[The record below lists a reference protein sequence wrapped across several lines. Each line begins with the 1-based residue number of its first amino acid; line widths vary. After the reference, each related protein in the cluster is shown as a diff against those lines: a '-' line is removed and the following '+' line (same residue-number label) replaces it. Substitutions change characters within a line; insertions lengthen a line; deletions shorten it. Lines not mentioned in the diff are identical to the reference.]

1 MISSDALSIFTE
13 IDKELRPFINMVW
26 DIPKSAWG
34 RGNVLFWVLST
45 WFGANLLVQAYWIGI
60 YGNPLD
66 ANMLF
71 QAFGPIAWV
80 IAALEIL
87 LWTFLLVYAFR
98 RTIIRIITQHE
109 HQTDSR
115 AADFV

>member
-1 MISSDALSIFTE
+1 
-13 IDKELRPFINMVW
+13 MVW
-26 DIPKSAWG
+26 DIPRTAWG
-34 RGNVLFWVLST
+34 RGNVLFWILST
-45 WFGANLLVQAYWIGI
+45 WFGANLLVQAYWIGT

-71 QAFGPIAWV
+71 EAFGPIAWV

-98 RTIIRIITQHE
+98 RTIIRIIAQHE